1 MADNNDI
8 KERRSKVR
16 MNVTYGAAAFIFLG
30 GGAIITYAIFK
41 GDTPLAKDT
50 FNVVLP
56 IGTAIVTYWFAG
68 RSAEKAAETDE
79 PGNQDG
85 GNPSDDQG
93 GNQ

>member
-1 MADNNDI
+1 MADDNDI
-8 KERRSKVR
+8 KARRSKVR

-30 GGAIITYAIFK
+30 GGAIIAYAIVK
-41 GDTPLAKDT
+41 GDTSLAKDT

-85 GNPSDDQG
+85 GNPPDDQG